1 MSDELQADG
10 QAIAGKAAGQRH
22 RTEVEQVDGNGV
34 AQAQAIDGEVDA
46 IPVYFFEYGGGERC
60 GRGDEEIDIVEV
72 RAGFAAE
79 QIAFD
84 KLLRVV
90 YGRNVTPVEDALRDD
105 GVELI

>member
-10 QAIAGKAAGQRH
+10 QAIAGEAAGQRH
-22 RTEVEQVDGNGV
+22 RAEVEQVDGDGV
-34 AQAQAIDGEVDA
+34 AQAQAIDGKVDA

-60 GRGDEEIDIVEV
+60 GRGDEKIDIVEV